1 MLQRLSFS
9 AVVEDETGDMASRPS
24 ATSGFYEMAPEPT
37 ACLNPTSAFWTA
49 STMRGRC
56 IEWHAGELSRDTVF
70 YSEPDNRG
78 TDLASAFSVASV
90 CTCEIVAKRQLTI
103 GPTLRHEE

>member
-1 MLQRLSFS
+1 MLLRDGARAHGLTEPYIRLLDGRRPCG
-9 AVVEDETGDMASRPS
+9 VGVPNGD
-24 ATSGFYEMAPEPT
+24 
-37 ACLNPTSAFWTA
+37 
-49 STMRGRC
+49 
-56 IEWHAGELSRDTVF
+56 AGELSRDTVF